1 MEESQGHEGKY
12 ASGEGQGGR
21 VFKKQ
26 QQNSV
31 LIRVSWIEAA
41 ATQSCCRPRPH
52 PHPHPRKGRRAWSQG
67 HVPIALRAKEEL
79 GRGW

>member
-21 VFKKQ
+21 VLKTTTTKFHSDQ
-26 QQNSV
+26 SLLDRSCGHSV
-31 LIRVSWIEAA
+31 LPS
-41 ATQSCCRPRPH
+41 
-52 PHPHPRKGRRAWSQG
+52 RKGRRAWSQG